1 MVVVLGHLFF
11 LRHIA
16 AKFHK
21 VLLSPLKEKCMSIR
35 FLLPNIQEYSSV
47 KVIGTLMC

>member
-16 AKFHK
+16 AKFYK
-21 VLLSPLKEKCMSIR
+21 VLLSPLKEKYMSFS
-35 FLLPNIQEYSSV
+35 FLLSNIQEYSSI